1 MITGLDLVEW
11 QLEVLLH
18 YMRVLFHRDSR
29 TRDRLQLVT
38 PFLSLNLLFL
48 SSDTRLRREFMRRT
62 PEIISFLTRDDFY
75 TSPHLL
81 RHMSLHLHYHLTPQS
96 QPSLH
101 VAFQM
106 HLLQLP
112 HHSDLSKVS
121 LKVLRSAFSTTR

>member
-11 QLEVLLH
+11 QLEVLSH
-18 YMRVLFHRDSR
+18 YMLVLFHRDSR
-29 TRDRLQLVT
+29 MRDRLQLVT
-38 PFLSLNLLFL
+38 PFLSLNPPSL

-62 PEIISFLTRDDFY
+62 PEIISFPTRDDFY

-81 RHMSLHLHYHLTPQS
+81 RHMSLHLNYHLTLRS
-96 QPSLH
+96 RPSLH